1 MGDVP
6 RPQEDAEKWRR
17 ALVKKIRQVEEL
29 LARRGRGEALNE
41 RQLEKVARESSL
53 RSALAAAEEEGAGQQ
68 AARTVPG
75 NLTPTDINLVLT
87 SATRT
92 VVFTNLSSL
101 GVRC

>member
-41 RQLEKVARESSL
+41 RQLEKVAREASL
-53 RSALAAAEEEGAGQQ
+53 RSALAAAEAEGAGQH
-68 AARTVPG
+68 AARPRRQ
-75 NLTPTDINLVLT
+75 
-87 SATRT
+87 TRRAP
-92 VVFTNLSSL
+92 LARQPL
-101 GVRC
+101 LRLLR

>member
-41 RQLEKVARESSL
+41 RQLEKVAREASL
-53 RSALAAAEEEGAGQQ
+53 RSALAAAEAEGAG
-68 AARTVPG
+68 TVSVFDG
-75 NLTPTDINLVLT
+75 QFVGTACFVAVAW
-87 SATRT
+87 SEHEQTRH
-92 VVFTNLSSL
+92 
-101 GVRC
+101 CAQ